1 MIQQSTTWY
10 NNLLH
15 DTAIYYMIQQSTTW
29 YSNLL
34 HDTAIY
40 YMIQHSTTW
49 YSNLLH
55 DTAIYYMIQQSTTWY
70 RNLLHDT
77 AIYYMIQKS
86 TTWYSNLLHDTT
98 IYYMIQQ
105 STTWYSNLLHDT
117 TIYYMIQQS
126 TTWYSNLL
134 HESQFNLGIWCFFPK
149 HMALSRKCK
158 TMVGSESWLARNH
171 DNVSAWSDMSIWACF
186 FSLSVNLAYWSSTKR
201 ASHFSEYNLF
211 SSKYSWTFCHIALSN
226 NQSITKHKQLLT
238 ISHASDYSCRNWN
251 K

>member
-1 MIQQSTTWY
+1 MGPNIQQSTTWY
-10 NNLLH
+10 SNLLHDTTIYYMIQQFTTWYSNLLH

-34 HDTAIY
+34 HDTA
-40 YMIQHSTTW
+40 
-49 YSNLLH
+49 
-55 DTAIYYMIQQSTTWY
+55 
-70 RNLLHDT
+70 
-77 AIYYMIQKS
+77 
-86 TTWYSNLLHDTT
+86 
-98 IYYMIQQ
+98 
-105 STTWYSNLLHDT
+105 
-117 TIYYMIQQS
+117 IYYMIQQS

-158 TMVGSESWLARNH
+158 QWLDRNH
-171 DNVSAWSDMSIWACF
+171 GWLGITIMCPRGATCLFGLVF

-211 SSKYSWTFCHIALSN
+211 SSKYSWTFCHIALNN